1 MTDRRES
8 PQSLDWG
15 LRAAG
20 AGDWGLMTGDLKKEE
35 RKLVQVSFAHFNEP
49 KKKKCEC
56 CDRLSLVEVKMF
68 VSKDC
73 RLVGDLD
80 LCANCGQLLMEVTA
94 KSKVEKEWTFG
105 GGESLG

>member
-1 MTDRRES
+1 
-8 PQSLDWG
+8 
-15 LRAAG
+15 
-20 AGDWGLMTGDLKKEE
+20 
-35 RKLVQVSFAHFNEP
+35 
-49 KKKKCEC
+49 
-56 CDRLSLVEVKMF
+56 MF

>member
-1 MTDRRES
+1 MTE
-8 PQSLDWG
+8 
-15 LRAAG
+15 
-20 AGDWGLMTGDLKKEE
+20 
-35 RKLVQVSFAHFNEP
+35 VSFTYFKDP
-49 KKKKCEC
+49 KKKRCEC

-68 VSKDC
+68 VAKDH